1 MDEEVMQ
8 TGTKNT
14 EPEEKDNMHVIY
26 CGPNIPS
33 KGIFKYQVFIGGLSY
48 SMKKM
53 IASVPEIEKL
63 IVPVRE
69 ADEMRAKIKRK
80 GSAENLYYERV
91 KGTVIK

>member
-14 EPEEKDNMHVIY
+14 EPEEKENMHVIY

-33 KGIFKYQVFIGGLSY
+33 KGIFTYQVYIGGLPY
-48 SMKKM
+48 NVKEM
-53 IASVPEIEKL
+53 IAIVPEIEKL

-69 ADEMRAKIKRK
+69 ADEMRAKIAKK
-80 GSAENLYYERV
+80 GSIL
-91 KGTVIK
+91 